1 MKLKIFDVVEL
12 NDKNRATILNINN
25 KEYLAEVVNSAG
37 ISLGN
42 KVIKENDIMGIGD
55 HGILTVTQDIKE
67 TTVEMLKELIDE
79 DSEIVSIY
87 YGSDVTEDDAKEEWL
102 ENVIAEI
109 QDVSFNL

>member
-42 KVIKENDIMGIGD
+42 KVIKDNDINKI
-55 HGILTVTQDIKE
+55 
-67 TTVEMLKELIDE
+67 
-79 DSEIVSIY
+79 IVSKKNTRY
-87 YGSDVTEDDAKEEWL
+87 LLVLGKYLFYFFAK
-102 ENVIAEI
+102 NMIK
-109 QDVSFNL
+109 

>member
-42 KVIKENDIMGIGD
+42 KVIKENDMNKI
-55 HGILTVTQDIKE
+55 
-67 TTVEMLKELIDE
+67 
-79 DSEIVSIY
+79 IVS
-87 YGSDVTEDDAKEEWL
+87 K
-102 ENVIAEI
+102 
-109 QDVSFNL
+109 

>member
-42 KVIKENDIMGIGD
+42 INKI
-55 HGILTVTQDIKE
+55 
-67 TTVEMLKELIDE
+67 
-79 DSEIVSIY
+79 IVS
-87 YGSDVTEDDAKEEWL
+87 K
-102 ENVIAEI
+102 
-109 QDVSFNL
+109 